1 MKKQATNLLMVFIS
15 IVLILT
21 GCNAAQSSPT
31 GSSSGEA
38 VSSKESAVSEAS
50 SAAESSQSSGKPA
63 SNILI
68 VYYSFTGTTREVATT
83 LKDVTGGDIFEIQ
96 PDFDYNRSDIED
108 LAKRQVRDGFKP
120 KLKNSVENLEA
131 YDTIFVG
138 TPTWWFSITP
148 PVSAFLAEYDLKGK
162 TVIPF
167 CTCKDT
173 YGKVFDQFKE
183 ALKDA
188 NMLEGKNFYSD
199 DVADKEKLKATI
211 EAWYKEIG
219 ASK

>member
-1 MKKQATNLLMVFIS
+1 MRTILAVLVTALLIF
-15 IVLILT
+15 T
-21 GCNAAQSSPT
+21 GCGAAQSNPT
-31 GSSSGEA
+31 GSSSEIA
-38 VSSKESAVSEAS
+38 VSSQESVVSEAS
-50 SAAESSQSSGKPA
+50 SAAEPVQSSSEPS

-68 VYYSFTGTTREVATT
+68 VYYSFTGTTREVANT
-83 LKDVTGGDIFEIQ
+83 LKDVTGGDLFEIQ

-108 LAKRQVRDGFKP
+108 LAKKQIRDGFKP
-120 KLKNSVENLEA
+120 KLKNSVENFDT

-138 TPTWWFSITP
+138 TPVWWFSITP

-173 YGKVFDQFKE
+173 YGKIFDQFKE
-183 ALKDA
+183 ACKDA
-188 NMLEGKNFYSD
+188 AMLEGRNFFSD
-199 DVADKEKLKATI
+199 NVADKEKLKTAV
-211 EAWYKEIG
+211 EDWYKEIK